1 MRHPLTRR
9 HMLGLFGGLAA
20 CSRSQSQQPLIDHPV
35 TDVLS
40 AIPLSSVHLA
50 GYLGKRLNLC
60 IANRILAQDPAKLVE
75 PFRNRAE
82 RSCWQSEF
90 WGKWFLSAAAACQ
103 YINKPDARQWLG
115 DSVHQ
120 LLATQSSDGYI
131 GNYAPNSHLK
141 SWDVWGRKY
150 TLLGLLAWVDMT
162 QASPALDGA
171 RSLADHLLTE
181 VGPGKA
187 DIVTCG
193 LYRGMASSS
202 VLEPIVRL
210 FHRNRDER
218 YLAFAR
224 YVVSQWSSSKGP
236 QLIEKALNGTAVGQR
251 FPRPAKWWSWENGEK
266 AYEMMSCYAG
276 LLELYRET
284 GNPSYRN
291 AAIQTY
297 ESIRNTEINIAG
309 SGTSQECWY
318 GGTARQ
324 TQTAPDTMETCVAVS
339 WMQLCAHLLRI
350 TGDPRYAD
358 EIERTAYNALLGAM
372 PPDGAAFAKYSSLEG
387 TRQLG
392 TPQCGMD
399 LNCCTANGPRGM
411 MLLPELAIMMHA
423 EGPVVN
429 LYSAGNWNLKACRIE
444 VNTGY
449 PFGGQVDLRVLP
461 GQSENF
467 ALRLR
472 IPAWSTETSLSV
484 NRTPVPGI
492 QPGAYATIRRNWK
505 HGDMVR
511 LRLDLRA
518 RTVRASGAN
527 GRFVAVERGP
537 LVLARDTRLDTSSI
551 DQSVSAISELR
562 QITTREGIDFAAVAG
577 PEGSGNEVRLCDYAS
592 AGNTWDLRSRFRV
605 WMPDSGS

>member
-1 MRHPLTRR
+1 MRQPFTRR
-9 HMLGLFGGLAA
+9 DILGVLGSLAA
-20 CSRSQSQQPLIDHPV
+20 CSRTRSQESPSRHPV
-35 TDVLS
+35 ADVLS
-40 AIPLSSVHLA
+40 SIPLDAVHLT
-50 GYLGKRLNLC
+50 GYLGKKLDLC

-75 PFRNRAE
+75 PFRKRVE

-103 YINKPDARQWLG
+103 YTKADARQRLG

-120 LLATQSSDGYI
+120 VLATQSPDGYI

-141 SWDVWGRKY
+141 SWDIWGRKY

-162 QASPALDGA
+162 QDSAALDGA
-171 RSLADHLLTE
+171 RRLADHLLTE

-202 VLEPIVRL
+202 VLEPIVQL
-210 FHRNRDER
+210 FHHTRDER
-218 YLAFAR
+218 YLTFAR
-224 YVVSQWSSSKGP
+224 YIVSQWSLPKGP

-284 GNPSYRN
+284 GEPNYRN
-291 AAIQTY
+291 AAVRTY
-297 ESIRNTEINIAG
+297 ESIRNTELNIAG
-309 SGTSQECWY
+309 SGSSQECWY
-318 GGTARQ
+318 GGAARQ
-324 TQTAPDTMETCVAVS
+324 TEAAPDTMETCVAVS

-350 TGDPRYAD
+350 TGDSRYAD

-372 PPDGAAFAKYSSLEG
+372 TPDGVAFAKYSSLEG

-411 MLLPELAIMMHA
+411 MLLPETAIMMHA
-423 EGPVVN
+423 DGPVVN
-429 LYSAGNWNLKACRIE
+429 LYSAGTWNLKSCRIE

-449 PFGGQVDLRVLP
+449 PFDGLVDLRVTP
-461 GQSENF
+461 HQSENF

-472 IPAWSTETSLSV
+472 IPAWSAATAVTV

-492 QPGAYATIRRNWK
+492 QAGAYATIRRNWK
-505 HGDMVR
+505 AGDVVR
-511 LRLDLRA
+511 LRLDLSA
-518 RTVRASGAN
+518 RTVRA
-527 GRFVAVERGP
+527 GRFAAVERGP
-537 LVLARDTRLDTSSI
+537 LVLARDARLEANRAPD
-551 DQSVSAISELR
+551 
-562 QITTREGIDFAAVAG
+562 GIDFVTVTGQKGTA
-577 PEGSGNEVRLCDYAS
+577 NEVRLCDYAS
-592 AGNTWDLRSRFRV
+592 AGNTWDQRSSFRV
-605 WMPDSGS
+605 WLPA